1 MFKSPPSMGDCNR
14 GKAGA
19 NMRHVSEHGQGF
31 MEYSILIVI
40 IAVLVMGVLMLMGP
54 GSVNMY
60 TYITAAF

>member
-1 MFKSPPSMGDCNR
+1 
-14 GKAGA
+14 
-19 NMRHVSEHGQGF
+19 MRHVSEHGQGF